1 MKKKYLIFFSLTFG
15 FTQSLD
21 VTFRYIERSAD
32 DFIKVFVPGEMNNWG
47 PNSSGVISPTA
58 ASQMILNEATDS
70 YDKSYS
76 LTVGSTY
83 LYKIHFHHN
92 PSGTD
97 YSWISDPLNPETTN
111 DEWGNSVLDVT
122 DPLFYQP
129 ARHLNEEGLV
139 AGLSVG
145 IFTTGNVDSVRYAVG
160 GDTVSATEF
169 YHDNG
174 VFYVALEIGRAH
186 V

>member
-1 MKKKYLIFFSLTFG
+1 M
-15 FTQSLD
+15 D
-21 VTFRYIERSAD
+21 VTFRYIERPAD

-111 DEWGNSVLDVT
+111 DEWGNSVLEVT
-122 DPLFYQP
+122 DPLFISPQ
-129 ARHLNEEGLV
+129 
-139 AGLSVG
+139 G
-145 IFTTGNVDSVRYAVG
+145 I
-160 GDTVSATEF
+160 
-169 YHDNG
+169 
-174 VFYVALEIGRAH
+174 
-186 V
+186 